1 MTDNVKLIMKAIN
14 SLSGAERLCI
24 LRSLREEEDKR
35 QDENNARVEKL
46 ARERAIKE
54 RQGAWWNSS
63 H

>member
-24 LRSLREEEDKR
+24 LRFLREEEDKR

-46 ARERAIKE
+46 ARKRAIEE